1 MLRKMAIGL
10 ISLSFFTSIFA
21 TNLTDESI
29 IDFKHQRKSAR
40 KAIILSSIF
49 PGAGQF
55 YISKKS
61 ITAYIFPIIEI
72 GLWYEYMHYQN
83 KGDDTE
89 DNYKKYADAN
99 YSRARQNEVQQ
110 NMISEA
116 AAIDGDSST
125 PHNIYNE
132 LHFSLS
138 DKNIQHFYEDI
149 GKYDKYIFG
158 WSDWYL
164 KYAANGIDWK
174 WGSATIDPLWLGNH
188 ITDPDDPGF
197 SESDYDRPNC
207 NMRSKYDGM
216 RQDAEDNYDIA
227 RNFQYGIIFN
237 HILASL
243 DAVRVTRKYKR
254 DTFASRSYDY
264 GIKTALI
271 DNKITP
277 VLSFTKRF

>member
-1 MLRKMAIGL
+1 MLKKIIISL
-10 ISLSFFTSIFA
+10 ISLSFLTSIFA
-21 TNLTDESI
+21 TNLTDENIISI
-29 IDFKHQRKSAR
+29 KHQQKSAR

-116 AAIDGDSST
+116 AAIDGNSST

-138 DKNIQHFYEDI
+138 DKNIQHFY
-149 GKYDKYIFG
+149 
-158 WSDWYL
+158 
-164 KYAANGIDWK
+164 
-174 WGSATIDPLWLGNH
+174 
-188 ITDPDDPGF
+188 
-197 SESDYDRPNC
+197 
-207 NMRSKYDGM
+207 
-216 RQDAEDNYDIA
+216 
-227 RNFQYGIIFN
+227 
-237 HILASL
+237 
-243 DAVRVTRKYKR
+243 
-254 DTFASRSYDY
+254 
-264 GIKTALI
+264 
-271 DNKITP
+271 
-277 VLSFTKRF
+277 